1 MIASDTLHT
10 LDITF
15 MKTGFSNAMVN
26 ISGGLPTENIGIYQ
40 SFKSFTTERFKVL
53 NIYGEDHKTT

>member
-1 MIASDTLHT
+1 
-10 LDITF
+10 
-15 MKTGFSNAMVN
+15 MVN